1 MKLEKIMKLIPIL
14 YLIQLI
20 VLCVQGKNLH
30 LQNDEF
36 AMSKDPIV
44 CLWMDYRKYYGE
56 SLREVLRGNL

>member
-1 MKLEKIMKLIPIL
+1 MKLIPTV

-36 AMSKDPIV
+36 AMSKDRTV
-44 CLWMDYRKYYGE
+44 RLWMDYRTYFGE
-56 SLREVLRGNL
+56 SPLSEVLRGNL